1 MQVLLQE
8 RLSGRHHRCLQGVSP
23 GAVVEA
29 ALDLLKETRARD
41 MASCIT
47 PRDNLSASG
56 QFAGSCRRP
65 L

>member
-8 RLSGRHHRCLQGVSP
+8 RLSGRASP
-23 GAVVEA
+23 MFTGRIAGSRRRGSA
-29 ALDLLKETRARD
+29 DLLRETRARD

>member
-8 RLSGRHHRCLQGVSP
+8 RLSGRASPMFTGVSP
-23 GAVVEA
+23 GAVVKA